1 MKKVKSCSILGIFII
16 SFACHFLYDLLP
28 NPIFSIFSP
37 VNESIFEH
45 MKIIFSSILIYSPI
59 EYFIFKSKKI
69 PFNNFLLSNLIM
81 GISGIIIYLIIFIPI
96 YNMIG
101 ENMLISISLLLLV
114 YIIVEFIGTFLLR
127 KHKIAF
133 SNIIAILGIIIVY
146 TIFGYLTYFP
156 IQGELFIDPIKNQY
170 GIIQK

>member
-1 MKKVKSCSILGIFII
+1 
-16 SFACHFLYDLLP
+16 
-28 NPIFSIFSP
+28 
-37 VNESIFEH
+37 
-45 MKIIFSSILIYSPI
+45 
-59 EYFIFKSKKI
+59 
-69 PFNNFLLSNLIM
+69 M